1 MEFFFFLNRLKSSYK
16 DYKKNHIL
24 LQILLFHCAHYDEL
38 LHCSVFSSAKD
49 AQINIYGAKT
59 AWFQVLHMYSLS
71 RPSVISTLWKIQAL
85 YWFLGTPVICFI
97 AIHNCIYLDETE
109 NTILEWNSVIGR
121 KSTKISDWLKKKH
134 NTYLQIKNLSLIV
147 QKWTYQESTAFL
159 VYVWKTCLPY
169 VLFWEV
175 SRFFLT
181 IHTLKTPITWK
192 TANKNF
198 TPAQTATCAAE
209 NHFLSGSERP
219 LQEMSGCSL
228 IRTSNERTGNNV
240 LSHHTGLG

>member
-1 MEFFFFLNRLKSSYK
+1 MLFILHYFSKSQNCHVHSLVRKLKTYFQDVKFPLSSVTRMLKVWWVDGACVKSSSGVFFFLNRLKSSYK
-16 DYKKNHIL
+16 DYKKNHIF

-85 YWFLGTPVICFI
+85 YWFLGIPVICFI

-109 NTILEWNSVIGR
+109 NTILEWNSVIVR
-121 KSTKISDWLKKKH
+121 KSTKISDWLKKH

-159 VYVWKTCLPY
+159 FMYEKHACPM
-169 VLFWEV
+169 F
-175 SRFFLT
+175 
-181 IHTLKTPITWK
+181 
-192 TANKNF
+192 
-198 TPAQTATCAAE
+198 C
-209 NHFLSGSERP
+209 SEK
-219 LQEMSGCSL
+219 
-228 IRTSNERTGNNV
+228 
-240 LSHHTGLG
+240 